1 MGRDQEWL
9 KNQVTRM
16 NEVMLALART
26 FASLKNRKV
35 WGYVLAPALFSLV
48 LSLGLAIWGLGWMVQ
63 HMLDYPP
70 MTLLIGWGLVWLAY
84 MLAYLGAWLAIF
96 AVAYL
101 LASLLA
107 AIFIMPL
114 LLKHLSSTE
123 YRDLAALGQDSFTA
137 ATVNSLLAAFLFVL
151 AWVLTLPLWL
161 IPGFSLLIP
170 LLLMAWLNRKTFAY
184 DALSMHATDSE
195 WASLRQQHKLPMFM
209 LGLIMALLA
218 HVPLVGLLVPALAAL
233 AFVHYGLEALRR
245 TRGEAVVSLLAER
258 VAD

>member
-1 MGRDQEWL
+1 
-9 KNQVTRM
+9 
-16 NEVMLALART
+16 
-26 FASLKNRKV
+26 
-35 WGYVLAPALFSLV
+35 
-48 LSLGLAIWGLGWMVQ
+48 MVQ

-170 LLLMAWLNRKTFAY
+170 LLLMAWLNRRTFAY
-184 DALSMHATDSE
+184 DALSMHATAVE
-195 WASLRQQHKLPMFM
+195 WNGLRGQHKTPLFM
-209 LGLIMALLA
+209 LGLSMALLA
-218 HVPLVGLLVPALAAL
+218 HIPIIGLLVPALAAL
-233 AFVHYGLEALRR
+233 SFVHYGLEALRR
-245 TRGEAVVSLLAER
+245 SRGGAIVSIEGEQ
-258 VAD
+258 V